1 MSRAD
6 RNDSDFLPAC
16 CFRKQVVEAER
27 IRFSSAFVVSLRRTQ
42 KVVGAGKKT
51 GVSGYLIKFLRETSI
66 SVGFAEKFY
75 IVP

>member
-42 KVVGAGKKT
+42 KVVKTGKKRAVW
-51 GVSGYLIKFLRETSI
+51 GV
-66 SVGFAEKFY
+66 
-75 IVP
+75 